1 MIYDF
6 HPAAKQELNDTVNYY
21 DNINPDLGDAF
32 LDEFDR
38 TLDRIQRFPKAWSLL
53 SANTRYCR
61 MGRFPYSI
69 IYRNSRGR
77 NTFNCGSDALATQ
90 TPLLG
95 KSTLIFL
102 VVSMKTNVL
111 SIQL

>member
-38 TLDRIQRFPKAWSLL
+38 TLERIQRFPKAWSLL

-69 IYRNSRGR
+69 IYRIQEEETLLIVAVMHWQRK
-77 NTFNCGSDALATQ
+77 
-90 TPLLG
+90 PLYWQNRL
-95 KSTLIFL
+95 
-102 VVSMKTNVL
+102 
-111 SIQL
+111 